1 MVSPRTPKIVKRYG
15 PSEGRNLVGS
25 GNNTVALKKRFEPTS
40 GGVVGGGGGGGVGGE
55 VFDYLRASKNG
66 SGNGNE
72 NNGWNNWEDERG
84 GVTEEMFLE
93 RALAAIEEAGA
104 RGDGMVEMGEQEWRA
119 WNRHEAMERE
129 IEKRV
134 VERERERE
142 KQRERDLARA
152 EELQRELDM
161 LRQTTITR
169 TGTFG
174 PSNGEPGFLVD
185 QRLSPFGAGY
195 ASNSS
200 SSSSLPAKITRP
212 YSTFAASHREARFVP
227 DSADPTPVQNLR
239 PTLPPRDQQRE
250 NQTYPPP
257 SSRPLP
263 SQQSSPALSHLQP
276 VQPVSATTSRTASP
290 RRSSSRSSSLTRE
303 GHRSKRSITSSAS
316 VPPGADLAPGGSY
329 HPGAYPTIPTSK
341 SAGALTGKSGK
352 EGKKEKGKKGS
363 DPEED
368 VYSSAAAALKDVRRR
383 RRL

>member
-1 MVSPRTPKIVKRYG
+1 MVSPRTPKSVKRYG
-15 PSEGRNLVGS
+15 PSEGRNLVRS

-40 GGVVGGGGGGGVGGE
+40 GGVGVGGE

-66 SGNGNE
+66 SGSGGE
-72 NNGWNNWEDERG
+72 NNGWNNNWEDERG
-84 GVTEEMFLE
+84 AVTEEMFLE

-119 WNRHEAMERE
+119 WNRHEVMERE

-200 SSSSLPAKITRP
+200 SSSSLPAKVTRP

-227 DSADPTPVQNLR
+227 DSADPTPVQN
-239 PTLPPRDQQRE
+239 PRSHDQQRE
-250 NQTYPPP
+250 NQAYPSP

-263 SQQSSPALSHLQP
+263 PQQPSPALSHLQP
-276 VQPVSATTSRTASP
+276 AQSVSTTTSRTASP

-303 GHRSKRSITSSAS
+303 GHRSKRSITSSTS

-329 HPGAYPTIPTSK
+329 HPGAYPTIPTSR
-341 SAGALTGKSGK
+341 SAGALAGKSGK
-352 EGKKEKGKKGS
+352 EVKKEKGKKGS

-383 RRL
+383 KRL

>member
-25 GNNTVALKKRFEPTS
+25 GNNTVALKKRFEQTS
-40 GGVVGGGGGGGVGGE
+40 GGGRGRGRGVGGGVDGE

-66 SGNGNE
+66 SGNGSE
-72 NNGWNNWEDERG
+72 NNGWNNNWEDERG
-84 GVTEEMFLE
+84 AVTEEMFLQ

-134 VERERERE
+134 AERERERE
-142 KQRERDLARA
+142 KQRERDLSRA

-212 YSTFAASHREARFVP
+212 YSTFAASHRETRFVP
-227 DSADPTPVQNLR
+227 DSADPTPAQNLR

-250 NQTYPPP
+250 TYSSPP
-257 SSRPLP
+257 SRPLP

-276 VQPVSATTSRTASP
+276 AQPVSTTSRTASP
-290 RRSSSRSSSLTRE
+290 RRSSSRSSSVTRE
-303 GHRSKRSITSSAS
+303 GHRSKRSIASSTS
-316 VPPGADLAPGGSY
+316 VPPGVDLAPGGSY
-329 HPGAYPTIPTSK
+329 HPGAFPSIPTSK
-341 SAGALTGKSGK
+341 STGALMGKSGK
-352 EGKKEKGKKGS
+352 EGKKEKGKRGS
-363 DPEED
+363 DAEED
-368 VYSSAAAALKDVRRR
+368 VYSSAAAALKDIRRR
-383 RRL
+383 KRL